1 MSNKKLAAVLVI
13 IAVVLLGGFVLW
25 KFVFDKPTSITETT
39 DTTPSSAN
47 TQATQGAS
55 ATEQSAQTYTAAQV
69 AEHSTENNCWTI
81 INGSVYNI
89 TSYVPVHPGGNE
101 ILQACGTD
109 ATTLFTQRTT
119 TNGQE
124 VGSGTPHSS
133 TAQQQ
138 LARYKIG
145 TLAQ

>member
-1 MSNKKLAAVLVI
+1 MSNKKLVIILLV
-13 IAVVLLGGFVLW
+13 IAVVLFSGFALW
-25 KFVFDKPTSITETT
+25 KFVLDKPAETT
-39 DTTPSSAN
+39 SPTATQTTEDTN
-47 TQATQGAS
+47 QATTNSG
-55 ATEQSAQTYTAAQV
+55 AQTYTAAQV
-69 AEHSTENNCWTI
+69 AEHSTSNDCWAI
-81 INGSVYNI
+81 IGGSVYDI
-89 TSYVPVHPGGNE
+89 TKYIPIHPGGNE

-119 TNGQE
+119 TGGEE

-145 TLAQ
+145 SLAN